1 MLVLDILNNFTT
13 TLYYYGVILTSVTGL
28 GINLYADITIQ
39 NGVNIPLT
47 ISNGGVGYRV
57 ADVLR
62 PITVG
67 TGGLGAGIELS
78 VSNIQGENQLE
89 LTDVQGTFGTG
100 LLRFCPSSIVQ
111 VYPQPS
117 TQLLV
122 QMLFLQMLLRLSVVM
137 TSESSKE
144 TTECILM

>member
-1 MLVLDILNNFTT
+1 MS
-13 TLYYYGVILTSVTGL
+13 ILT
-28 GINLYADITIQ
+28 
-39 NGVNIPLT
+39 T

-67 TGGLGAGIELS
+67 TEGLGEGIQLS

-100 LLRFCPSSIVQ
+100 VLRFCPSSIVL
-111 VYPQPS
+111 VYPQLS

-122 QMLFLQMLLRLSVVM
+122 QMLFLQISQRLSVVM
-137 TSESSKE
+137 ISRYSKE
-144 TTECILM
+144 TMECILM